1 MSAIFGEFYTMEVNQ
16 RLKFSPSSCD
26 YLRNKNL
33 GYQMQVSKNMLKIK
47 HLQLNW
53 LGMGIICSVIS
64 ATITPAAAQRIII
77 NNNVRIN
84 QQPAVGSFIYGS
96 PISTPM
102 PVNPATGLTPRR
114 TNDRDYHSYPVVSPV
129 NPATGLI
136 RRHSDRDYHSYPV
149 IRQNGVRNSE
159 LINPTLIHPVIRN
172 STFVNP
178 VIFNHNSRQPTSYKG
193 RSQVRMNRHRV
204 RSTGQ
209 SSCNISISQVIFN
222 CPR

>member
-1 MSAIFGEFYTMEVNQ
+1 
-16 RLKFSPSSCD
+16 
-26 YLRNKNL
+26 
-33 GYQMQVSKNMLKIK
+33 MLKIK

-53 LGMGIICSVIS
+53 LGIGIICSVIS

-77 NNNVRIN
+77 NQTVRIN

-102 PVNPATGLTPRR
+102 PVNPATGLMP
-114 TNDRDYHSYPVVSPV
+114 
-129 NPATGLI
+129 
-136 RRHSDRDYHSYPV
+136 RHSDRDYHSYPV
-149 IRQNGVRNSE
+149 VRPVNPRRRLIPRHSDRDYHSYPVVRPRSNRGSNSG
-159 LINPTLIHPVIRN
+159 LINPTLINPVIPN

-209 SSCNISISQVIFN
+209 SSCSISISQVIFN